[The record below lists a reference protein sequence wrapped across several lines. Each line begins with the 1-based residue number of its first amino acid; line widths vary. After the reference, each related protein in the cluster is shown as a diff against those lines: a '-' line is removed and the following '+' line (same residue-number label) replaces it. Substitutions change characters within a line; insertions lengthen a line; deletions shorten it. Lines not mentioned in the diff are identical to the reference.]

1 MRSLFVLIPLIF
13 VIAGCPRIRKGE
25 VKATSA
31 GVEAPGWPTDYQSWK
46 KINSDTLIRPNDAVQ
61 VAREL
66 FTNQTPD
73 LGPGAVLVKEEYSLS
88 GGTKGALKRVAV
100 MRRTGQGETN
110 GWEFLV
116 YDGETRQLG
125 DNSRCVG
132 CHVLQE
138 DNDYLFSPIDTL

>member
-1 MRSLFVLIPLIF
+1 MRPLLILIPL
-13 VIAGCPRIRKGE
+13 VVLIAGCPRIRKGE
-25 VKATSA
+25 VKATA
-31 GVEAPGWPTDYQSWK
+31 EAVETAGWPAGYQTWK
-46 KINSDTLIRPNDAVQ
+46 KVNDETLVRADDTVQ

-66 FTNQTPD
+66 YSNQTPD

-88 GGTKGALKRVAV
+88 GGVKGALKSVAV
-100 MRRTGQGETN
+100 MRRTGQGDTN

-116 YDGETRQLG
+116 YDGQTRQRG